1 MNFTLKQLRYFVLAG
16 EHSSVTKAA
25 EAMFV
30 SQPSISSAIH
40 HLEDV
45 TGLQLFIRH
54 HAQGLTL
61 TSQGWQF
68 FHKAKNLLKEAD
80 ELGQFANTL
89 GKEVSGTL
97 NLVGFPTFTS
107 LMMPGILKQF
117 VGRYPEV
124 NVHCD
129 EMHQG
134 KLIQGLQSSEYELAI
149 TYDMQL
155 PASIEFTP
163 LISMP
168 PYAVVSRDHPL
179 AERKSV
185 SLKELAKLP
194 MVTLDWPMSRE
205 YFSSLFLSQ
214 GLEPN
219 YAYKAH
225 SLGMV
230 RGMVGNGFGY
240 SLFNSPAVSNIAL
253 DGSEFVSLPL
263 EEELMPLVMGIA
275 RLEQSRLTP
284 AGNAFIE
291 MLKEHADEMLA
302 GESPEYQRRL
312 AS

>member
-25 EAMFV
+25 ELMYV

-68 FHKAKNLLKEAD
+68 FRKAKSLLKEAD
-80 ELGQFANTL
+80 ELAQFANSL
-89 GKEVSGTL
+89 GKDVSGNL

-107 LMMPGILKQF
+107 LMMPSILKQF
-117 VGRYPEV
+117 VERYPEV
-124 NVHCD
+124 DVHCD
-129 EMHQG
+129 EMHQRD
-134 KLIQGLQSSEYELAI
+134 LIQGLLNSDYELAI
-149 TYDMQL
+149 TYDMEL
-155 PASIEFTP
+155 PGSIEFLP
-163 LISMP
+163 LMSLP
-168 PYAVVSRDHPL
+168 PYAVVCRDHPL
-179 AERKSV
+179 AERGRV
-185 SLKELAKLP
+185 SLKELADLP
-194 MVTLDWPMSRE
+194 MVMLDWPMSRE

-214 GLEPN
+214 NLAPN
-219 YAYKAH
+219 CAYKAH

-230 RGMVGNGFGY
+230 RGMVANGFGY
-240 SLFNSPAVSNIAL
+240 SLFNTPAVSNIAL
-253 DGSEFVSLPL
+253 DGSEFVALEL
-263 EEELMPLVMGIA
+263 EEELMPLKMGVA
-275 RLEQSRLTP
+275 RLAQQRLTP

-291 MLKEHADEMLA
+291 MLQSYADQLLGGSGMEA
-302 GESPEYQRRL
+302 KKL